1 MRGQGSS
8 IEIMNP
14 TRLIAAMILYLTHN
28 RTMLKSIYE
37 LPNGCYHS
45 MEQND
50 YYLLAQYQASFH
62 HYIGNSSVTETAGTS
77 SIVQ

>member
-1 MRGQGSS
+1 
-8 IEIMNP
+8 
-14 TRLIAAMILYLTHN
+14 
-28 RTMLKSIYE
+28 MLKSIYE

-62 HYIGNSSVTETAGTS
+62 HYIGNSSVTETEHLAV
-77 SIVQ
+77 VQQ

>member
-1 MRGQGSS
+1 
-8 IEIMNP
+8 
-14 TRLIAAMILYLTHN
+14 
-28 RTMLKSIYE
+28 MLKSIYE